1 MQNSNVCQH
10 QLFRQDAAL
19 LDRNGSMNPE
29 KFKMMIIIEPLRF
42 NTSPANG
49 ARIFEP
55 AGLGAGVT
63 VVAIKSPT
71 RWTRTQLVGLGAT
84 DPACHKIKF
93 R

>member
-63 VVAIKSPT
+63 VTAIKSRLPC
-71 RWTRTQLVGLGAT
+71 QLVGLGAT